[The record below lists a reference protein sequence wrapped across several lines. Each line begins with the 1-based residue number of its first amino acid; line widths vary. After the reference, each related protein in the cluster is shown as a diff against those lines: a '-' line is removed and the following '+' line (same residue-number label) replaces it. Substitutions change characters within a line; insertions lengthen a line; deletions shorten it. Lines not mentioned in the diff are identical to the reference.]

1 MITYQQ
7 KKLPKNQKRK
17 PIALRRLVL
26 PCVIL
31 TFVFRSR
38 EPFGSLW
45 RLRTRRMQSRK
56 HSCLTILHFKT
67 SKSGNATK
75 RFVAGTSSM
84 LRRTKRMPRSLRQ
97 NSSINSTN
105 HLISHSDFG
114 ALKRRFRDPLKRKIP
129 CLVKAGELPG
139 SAPDRLSGSFGFL
152 DDLDFFETGN
162 ICFGNPD
169 GRAMPDH
176 RQERRSHF
184 SFARRVSF
192 A

>member
-1 MITYQQ
+1 MPFE
-7 KKLPKNQKRK
+7 LRVSHGLKNLHNGK
-17 PIALRRLVL
+17 A
-26 PCVIL
+26 C
-31 TFVFRSR
+31 SY
-38 EPFGSLW
+38 FGWTTEWVSDDRGDL
-45 RLRTRRMQSRK
+45 L
-56 HSCLTILHFKT
+56 F
-67 SKSGNATK
+67 
-75 RFVAGTSSM
+75 
-84 LRRTKRMPRSLRQ
+84 RQ

-114 ALKRRFRDPLKRKIP
+114 ALKRRFRDSLKRKIP
-129 CLVKAGELPG
+129 CLVKARELPG